1 MTKKV
6 NKNFTELESSFI
18 LICINKN
25 NYLFPQNSLLNY
37 IKYIFINGRIA
48 SVVYFDKHLSAVP
61 SKHWLKY
68 TFVQEKVEWHIKAS
82 KKRQNTYF
90 CGACLHSNA
99 SFAFIPPPPKKKSQ
113 ISKHTFR
120 YKKNV
125 NIIWE

>member
-25 NYLFPQNSLLNY
+25 NYLFSQNSLLNY

-48 SVVYFDKHLSAVP
+48 SVVYFVKHLSAVP

-68 TFVQEKVEWHIKAS
+68 AFVQEKCRIAHKS
-82 KKRQNTYF
+82 KQKE
-90 CGACLHSNA
+90 A
-99 SFAFIPPPPKKKSQ
+99 K
-113 ISKHTFR
+113 
-120 YKKNV
+120 
-125 NIIWE
+125 